1 MARDVRIET
10 PRGPVSGLWEWPRGA
25 GAVLVLAHGAGGNM
39 RSALLA
45 GFADGL
51 AGFGIGSMRFNFAY
65 SEAGRRAPDQQPA
78 LRAVFGAVFE
88 EGVRRARGA
97 PVFAGGKSLGG
108 RIASVLAAT
117 SS

>member
-1 MARDVRIET
+1 
-10 PRGPVSGLWEWPRGA
+10 
-25 GAVLVLAHGAGGNM
+25 M
-39 RSALLA
+39 RSALLT

-78 LRAVFGAVFE
+78 LCAVFGAVFK

-108 RIASVLAAT
+108 RIASVLAADGLPVAGLVFVGYPLYPPGKPEKLRD
-117 SS
+117 